1 MPQHTGLLRVGLV
14 DPFPTSR
21 AGMARFVRTMCR
33 DMRLVFKARDA
44 TDTTARLTAGQVDV
58 LLISDY
64 LGDTEPDGF
73 TLAATIRDR
82 LPYPPIVIA
91 SGSTDHRADPETAP
105 ARAAAAGAWGY
116 VDLYREPLEALA
128 TAIREAAAEP
138 VSR

>member
-1 MPQHTGLLRVGLV
+1 MPQHPGRLRVGLV
-14 DPFPTSR
+14 DPFPTGQL
-21 AGMARFVRTMCR
+21 GMALFVRTACR

-44 TDTTARLTAGQVDV
+44 TDATARLTPGQVDILV
-58 LLISDY
+58 ICDY

-116 VDLYREPLEALA
+116 VDLYRVPPDALA
-128 TAIREAAAEP
+128 TAIRQAAAGQAA
-138 VSR
+138 R